1 MRTEANICVVV
12 VNYFNEEEVAGFVT
26 DCLLAQ
32 EGVLLNVI
40 IVDNGSWDS
49 SKLTSLRSDKITV
62 LNPGKNLGYLH
73 AFLFAWEQIR
83 SAFSEVPAFIVLSN
97 SDIEF
102 AGKHVFKDMVQYH
115 SRTDF
120 ACIGPSVFSTLQ
132 NIEQNPFASQR
143 ISRRRLKTIN
153 FFQSAY
159 PLYLI
164 YQGLS
169 LLKNKLRSGKKVL
182 QSSGTA
188 REVYAIHGS
197 FMIFSAKFMHEEAA
211 KLTKAPFLFGE
222 ELYVAEVARK
232 SGYRS
237 YFDNRLSVFHREH
250 ATTRIFKS
258 RSMVRLLHE
267 STSRILKEFY

>member
-1 MRTEANICVVV
+1 MRTETHICVVV
-12 VNYFNEEEVAGFVT
+12 VNYFNEEEVADFVSNS
-26 DCLLAQ
+26 LLAQ
-32 EGVLLNVI
+32 EGVSLQVI
-40 IVDNGSWDS
+40 IVDNGSRDS
-49 SKLTSLRSDKITV
+49 SKLTSLRGDNITV

-73 AFLFAWEQIR
+73 AFLFAWDQLKA
-83 SAFSEVPAFIVLSN
+83 SSSEVPPFVILSN

-102 AGKHVFKDMVQYH
+102 ASKDVLKDLVRHH
-115 SRTDF
+115 SSTDF

-143 ISRRRLKTIN
+143 INRRRLRTIN

-164 YQGLS
+164 YQSLS

-182 QSSGTA
+182 QSSGDV

-197 FMIFSAKFMHEEAA
+197 FMVFSSKFMRAEAT
-211 KLTKAPFLFGE
+211 KLSRAPFLFGE
-222 ELYVAEVARK
+222 ELYVAEVALK
-232 SGYRS
+232 GGYRS

-258 RSMVRLLHE
+258 RAMVKLLHE